1 MASNHRFA
9 FASFF
14 ASSRQEVFIW
24 RSIKIKTNLSGGEKT
39 RLKVERKLGR
49 VYVATGQVCGH
60 LWCHVCMPFIGFPFS
75 MSHDSFAF
83 ESGRVASANQR

>member
-39 RLKVERKLGR
+39 RLKVKRKLGR
-49 VYVATGQVCGH
+49 VLCGHRSGLRSPVVSCLHAIHRLSFLYVARLIC
-60 LWCHVCMPFIGFPFS
+60 I
-75 MSHDSFAF
+75 
-83 ESGRVASANQR
+83 